1 MLSKNSPHKESTM
14 RSYIVLSTNRFEAMV
29 SFYAESLGLPEAGRW
44 DQAEERGVLFDLPG
58 LLLGIVDNDR
68 ERAPRMLGASLD
80 RIGIVIEV
88 EDIDETRDLLDIE
101 TPIPARAP
109 GGARLFQ
116 LRDPDGLPVT
126 FTERARRGNAAHD
139 GKLYS

>member
-1 MLSKNSPHKESTM
+1 MLSKLSPHKESTM
-14 RSYIVLSTNRFEAMV
+14 RSYIILSTSRFEAMV
-29 SFYAESLGLPEAGRW
+29 SFYAESLGFPEASRW
-44 DQAEERGVLFDLPG
+44 DRAGGRGVLFDLPG
-58 LLLGIVDNDR
+58 LLLKVVDNDR
-68 ERAPRMLGASLD
+68 EHVPLMLGASLD

-109 GGARLFQ
+109 WGARVFQ

-139 GKLYS
+139 GKLYC